1 MKKKGKHKIT
11 VKTALAAPCLA
22 IVLWGCASEEKQM
35 NELVIEPIVSGEDVQ
50 AASEEDLQTTPEV
63 DPQTV
68 SSDLKTASEKGTSGN
83 DSQSLYEQFLDNSI
97 PATVDSDYSEG
108 DYAAQIIEKKT
119 ALTLTELEDRVSK
132 YFFDPEYTNKTSCD
146 RIQYAYIRCPDN
158 SDKNIKNLLIKF
170 IGLNIYSQDD
180 DSYAVFILTENN
192 GQLSITGSYQCWAR
206 SETTAYANGTLNS
219 FGSNGAGDH
228 GEGLSAILSDGKLTS
243 IYNAE
248 ILSGWW
254 TSYVNES
261 LYYETFGENTEPNL
275 IVSIYTIDDQKY
287 YQYDMSY
294 CEEGE
299 KTICENYIDRCRD
312 AAAINWVSEEEI
324 QTAIQNRCTAAG
336 IDYSIIDTEEEALWN
351 DLL

>member
-1 MKKKGKHKIT
+1 M
-11 VKTALAAPCLA
+11 LAASCLGM
-22 IVLWGCASEEKQM
+22 VLWGCASEKKQT
-35 NELVIEPIVSGEDVQ
+35 NELIIEPIVSGEDVQ
-50 AASEEDLQTTPEV
+50 TATEEDLQTTPEV

-68 SSDLKTASEKGTSGN
+68 SSDVQAASEKDTSES
-83 DSQSLYEQFLDNSI
+83 DSQSLYEQFLNNSI
-97 PATVDSDYSEG
+97 PATVDSGYSEG
-108 DYAAQIIEKKT
+108 DYAAQIIEKNT

-132 YFFDPEYTNKTSCD
+132 YFFDPEYTDKTSCD
-146 RIQYAYIRCPDN
+146 RIQYAYIGCPDN
-158 SDKNIKNLLIKF
+158 SDESVKNLLVKF

-192 GQLSITGSYQCWAR
+192 GQLSITGSYECWAR

-228 GEGLSAILSDGKLTS
+228 GEGLSAILTDGKVTS
-243 IYNAE
+243 IYDAE

-261 LYYETFGENTEPNL
+261 LYNEIFGENTEPNL
-275 IVSIYTIDDQKY
+275 VVSVYTIDGQKY

-324 QTAIQNRCTAAG
+324 KTAIQNRCTAAG
-336 IDYSIIDTEEEALWN
+336 IDYSIINQKEEAVWT
-351 DLL
+351 DLP